1 MFDKTVNKS
10 LYSSTEICCKPA
22 EYHFEVID
30 VPWLIGTAWVLLKHK
45 DIAEL
50 FKHAA
55 ELFKL
60 SGELLVFS

>member
-1 MFDKTVNKS
+1 MLQPS
-10 LYSSTEICCKPA
+10 

-45 DIAEL
+45 HAGEL
-50 FKHAA
+50 FKHTA
-55 ELFKL
+55 ELLKL